1 MMEGNNIIEENL
13 SEGTQE
19 TKKSTKKF
27 WLMTSIILIVGGAF
41 SAYIYIIANDPFG
54 NEISP
59 ADMLIDNQTTFGEF
73 VCSNIRGVP
82 TWISPNVGIV
92 GEGYASFQ
100 NPKDAVDLLIN
111 ARVFFFYDENCA
123 PCEDQIG
130 YFGSE
135 WGRYVNTGLTINC
148 NNI

>member
-1 MMEGNNIIEENL
+1 MEGNDIIEENL
-13 SEGTQE
+13 SEGK
-19 TKKSTKKF
+19 KKSGKKL
-27 WLMTSIILIVGGAF
+27 WLMTFIIFLVIGSGLY
-41 SAYIYIIANDPFG
+41 YIFIMTPNQPD
-54 NEISP
+54 NELSP
-59 ADMLIDNQTTFGEF
+59 ADMILANETTFGEF

-82 TWISPNVGIV
+82 TWVSPNVGIV

-111 ARVFFFYDENCA
+111 ARVFFFYDDNCA

-135 WGRYVNTGLTINC
+135 WGRYVNTGLTVNC
-148 NNI
+148 NNL